1 MIRSLWVKFLI
12 LLFSVSVVS
21 LSASLF
27 LREMIVK
34 DFEEYLEGERED
46 KIYRFTAALEGT
58 YEKYSG
64 WNTDA
69 LTENTIWAVLS
80 GYEVRVF
87 DADEREL
94 MNTQQAFDTLSPL
107 MKRRIGAIAG
117 FPSSEEKQPD
127 REEFLRYPLF
137 LGGND
142 IGYLD
147 VRPVMHKVGQGKR
160 TIFLTRS
167 NRFLLLSLFV
177 VGGLSVVVSLVFSKK
192 LTGPIQ
198 NLTSAAEDISE
209 GKIKSRVTV
218 SGHDEISNLG
228 RTFNAMADSLEM
240 QESLRRRLNAN
251 VAHELRTPLT
261 VIQGEIEGMIDGL
274 IKVDKDRLL
283 SLHEEATRLKTIIEG
298 LEELSRAQASVLD
311 LKKQHVLLCPFL
323 LTIKERFAKL
333 FSDKGISLDLECDET
348 AKIYADPDK
357 ISQIVINLLTNA
369 MRATEEGGRVCIRGG
384 ETADEG
390 YIEITD
396 TGAGIKEQDLPL
408 IFERFYKA
416 AAGGLGLGLAISKEL
431 AEAHGGRMEVRS
443 RYGEGSTFVLWIPH
457 FTISS

>member
-12 LLFSVSVVS
+12 LLFSVSLVS

-34 DFEEYLEGERED
+34 DFEEYREGETED
-46 KIYRFTAALEGT
+46 KIYRVTAALEGT

-64 WNTDA
+64 WNTEA
-69 LTENTIWAVLS
+69 LTEDVIWALLS
-80 GYEVRVF
+80 GYEVRIL
-87 DADEREL
+87 DADQHEL
-94 MNTQQAFDTLSPL
+94 MNTLKTVDSLSPL

-117 FPSSEEKQPD
+117 FPSTDEKRGE
-127 REEFLRYPLF
+127 REEFMSYPLF
-137 LGGND
+137 LGGNE
-142 IGYLD
+142 IGYLE
-147 VRPVMHKVGQGKR
+147 VRPVPKRGLGKG
-160 TIFLTRS
+160 TIFLARS
-167 NRFLLLSLFV
+167 NKFLVLSLFV

-198 NLTSAAEDISE
+198 KLTSAAEDISE

-218 SGHDEISNLG
+218 SGNDEISNLG
-228 RTFNAMADSLEM
+228 RTFNAMADSLEL

-251 VAHELRTPLT
+251 VAHELRTPLSAM
-261 VIQGEIEGMIDGL
+261 QGEIEGMIDGL

-283 SLHEEATRLKTIIEG
+283 SLHEEAARLKTIIEG
-298 LEELSRAQASVLD
+298 MEEFSRAQASVLD
-311 LKKQHVLLCPFL
+311 LKKQSVFLCPFL
-323 LTIKERFAKL
+323 LNIKERFEKL
-333 FSDKGISLDLECDET
+333 FSDKGVSLDLECDE
-348 AKIYADPDK
+348 AVKIYADPDK

-369 MRATEEGGRVCIRGG
+369 MRATGEGGRVCIRGG
-384 ETADEG
+384 VTAKEG
-390 YIEITD
+390 YVEITD
-396 TGAGIKEQDLPL
+396 TGTGIKKENLPF

-431 AEAHGGRMEVRS
+431 AEAHGGRIEVKS
-443 RYGEGSTFVLWIPH
+443 RYGEGSTFVLWIPD